1 MFKNNEK
8 YRKYEQKF
16 IQIIQNVNYVKRYM
30 KNVNKNMHN
39 V

>member
-30 KNVNKNMHN
+30 KNVNKKYA
-39 V
+39 

>member
-16 IQIIQNVNYVKRYM
+16 IKIIQNVNYVKRYM
-30 KNVNKNMHN
+30 KNVNKKYA
-39 V
+39 